1 MLIGLPG
8 SYQANAGALLLGV
21 VVRLALGHKPKLLSL
36 PESVTGTDITEDTMK
51 AMALAVQIAAL
62 TLGFAANRAD
72 AMAGAAIFAVLCV
85 VVVFI
90 RSPRQQAMA
99 RGWK

>member
-1 MLIGLPG
+1 MF
-8 SYQANAGALLLGV
+8 S
-21 VVRLALGHKPKLLSL
+21 RLYYLQHTKPKGHKPKLLSL

>member
-1 MLIGLPG
+1 
-8 SYQANAGALLLGV
+8 
-21 VVRLALGHKPKLLSL
+21 
-36 PESVTGTDITEDTMK
+36 MK
-51 AMALAVQIAAL
+51 HLALAVQIAAL

-90 RSPRQQAMA
+90 REPRQQATA